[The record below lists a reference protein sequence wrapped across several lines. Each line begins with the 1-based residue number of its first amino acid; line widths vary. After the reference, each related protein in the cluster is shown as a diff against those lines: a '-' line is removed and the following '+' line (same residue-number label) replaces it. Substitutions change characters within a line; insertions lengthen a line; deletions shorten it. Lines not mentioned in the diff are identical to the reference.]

1 MIYNMNSS
9 HCELR
14 KETRMTTNER
24 VLKSWIHMLMAVNG
38 EHAVTSIT
46 YNEAIICNVL
56 IHSEKEITATDLCNV
71 MKMQKSQMN
80 RTLTS
85 MEEKG
90 MIHRIRSAVDR
101 RQIIIQFIDNES
113 NPYYQEHERILK
125 YVDRLLE
132 HFGVDKIEVIIELF
146 DYISKIAQENN
157 E

>member
-1 MIYNMNSS
+1 
-9 HCELR
+9 
-14 KETRMTTNER
+14 MTTNER

-38 EHAVTSIT
+38 EHAVSSLT
-46 YNEAIICNVL
+46 YNEAVICNVL
-56 IHSEKEITATDLCNV
+56 INSDQENTATDLCNV

-85 MEEKG
+85 MEDKG
-90 MIHRIRSAVDR
+90 MIRRIRSESDK
-101 RQIIIQFIDNES
+101 RQIIIEFIDDEK
-113 NPYYQEHERILK
+113 NPYFSEHEKILK

-132 HFGVDKIEVIIELF
+132 HFGVDKIENMIELF

>member
-1 MIYNMNSS
+1 
-9 HCELR
+9 
-14 KETRMTTNER
+14 MTTNER

-38 EHAVTSIT
+38 EHAVSSLT

-90 MIHRIRSAVDR
+90 MIRRIRSENDK
-101 RQIIIQFIDNES
+101 RQIIIKFVDEEE
-113 NPYYQEHERILK
+113 NPYFNEHEKILK

-132 HFGVDKIEVIIELF
+132 HFGVENIENMIELF